1 MTDSSLPAKI
11 AFTRAYIEKR
21 ADRTYN
27 WDISPPDPPPPTMQ
41 KVVNDLCDATQ
52 SLLEENLALKDQLFQ
67 IEQDQSPDYQ
77 WETIIAA
84 KLDRAIRENNGGSEA
99 SATLELTNHVN
110 GETFVITIQK
120 KHGKTPNQLFRQSE
134 ARRKLAV
141 KKIVNLLRSNL
152 DMQRKLSEV
161 NEELRIAKCIR
172 SHDNKTTKEHL
183 DDALIEDEVFVQ
195 KAIDFV
201 NILIKKFNN
210 AKFRRGL
217 NSLQPSMREAF
228 HEAWTRVGESNY
240 ENIKLKEELK
250 TLKIKMNEKNSS
262 RGKFGKARKRRKR

>member
-21 ADRTYN
+21 ADPHYPHRDG
-27 WDISPPDPPPPTMQ
+27 WPEPPATMQ

-52 SLLEENLALKDQLFQ
+52 SLLEENLALKGQLFQ
-67 IEQDQSPDYQ
+67 IEQDQSPDHQ
-77 WETIIAA
+77 WETILAA
-84 KLDRAIRENNGGSEA
+84 KLDRALRENNGGSEA

-161 NEELRIAKCIR
+161 NEELRIAKTIR
-172 SHDNKTTKEHL
+172 DYYKTAPAHMDE
-183 DDALIEDEVFVQ
+183 ALIEDEAFVQ

-201 NILIKKFNN
+201 NILIAKFNR

-217 NSLQPSMREAF
+217 NALQSSMREAF
-228 HEAWTRVGESNY
+228 NEAWTRVGESNY
-240 ENIKLKEELK
+240 ENIKLKEELAE
-250 TLKIKMNEKNSS
+250 LKLAMMKKNRN
-262 RGKFGKARKRRKR
+262 RGKFGKARKRKRR